1 MNLHAAIQLQRAD
14 YPVIPLI
21 HGEKRPA
28 FKGWNERGPL
38 TRFELQHHFRRKI
51 YNLGIDL
58 RQGLLVA
65 DCDTPEMLDE
75 VLDRFGPT
83 PTIAKTSRGFHAYY
97 RRTFEMGNKIHFEGK
112 PLDLLTQY
120 AVAPPSW
127 ISKTDFR
134 YEWVKFAEAGA
145 LPEFPDVTEIPK
157 PEMFEHG
164 PPRVFEHSNATDA
177 KERARRYIA
186 KIESVAGQGGDTALF
201 KAACALCQKFGLS
214 EETALA
220 LLEEWNTHNA
230 KPPWG
235 VDRLKY
241 KVSQALKLKT

>member
-1 MNLHAAIQLQRAD
+1 MNLHAAIQLQSAD
-14 YPVIPLI
+14 YPVIPLVY
-21 HGEKRPA
+21 GEKRPA
-28 FKGWNERGPL
+28 FKGWNARAPL
-38 TRFELQHHFRRKI
+38 TRFEVQHHFRRRI

-65 DCDTPEMLDE
+65 DCDTPEMLGE
-75 VLDRFGPT
+75 VLDRFGTT
-83 PTIAKTSRGFHAYY
+83 PAIAKTSRGFHAYY

-127 ISKTDFR
+127 ITKTDFR

-145 LPEFPDVTEIPK
+145 LPEFPK
-157 PEMFEHG
+157 PEA
-164 PPRVFEHSNATDA
+164 PPRIVTSGVRIKGTYQ

-186 KIESVAGQGGDTALF
+186 KIESIEGRGGDSALF
-201 KAACALCQKFGLS
+201 KVACAVCQKFGLD
-214 EETALA
+214 EATALA
-220 LLEEWNTHNA
+220 LIQEWNETNA
-230 KPPWG
+230 QPPWG
-235 VDRLKY
+235 MDRLRY